1 MIGSRLCSAMLL
13 VCVGALLVGC
23 QPEDTRPGLWLSG
36 EPAAYPEDWT
46 FAHAYPEIALE
57 VSTPYLL
64 PHSITIWCAAMDGDL
79 YIAAGRPETKNWP
92 GWVDA
97 DPNVRIRVG
106 DDLYEA
112 RLQPLQDEALIRRVM
127 ALQAKK
133 YGFEMPSG
141 PTGTRYWVVAPRRAA
156 DAA

>member
-1 MIGSRLCSAMLL
+1 MIVSRLRSAMLL
-13 VCVGALLVGC
+13 LCVGALLGGC
-23 QPEDTRPGLWLSG
+23 QPADTRPGLWLSG
-36 EPAAYPEDWT
+36 EPAPYPEDWT
-46 FAHAYPEIALE
+46 FAHTYPEIALE

-64 PHSITIWCAAMDGDL
+64 PHSITIWCAALDGDL

-112 RLQPLQDEALIRRVM
+112 RVVPLEDEALIRRVM
-127 ALQAKK
+127 AVQAEK
-133 YGFEMPSG
+133 YGFEVPSG
-141 PTGTRYWVVAPRRAA
+141 PTGTRYWIVTPR